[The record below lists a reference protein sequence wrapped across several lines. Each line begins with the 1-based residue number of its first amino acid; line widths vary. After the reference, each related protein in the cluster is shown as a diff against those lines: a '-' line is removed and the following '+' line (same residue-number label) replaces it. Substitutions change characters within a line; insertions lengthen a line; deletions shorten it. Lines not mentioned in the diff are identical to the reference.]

1 MLRQPTREKHLPDL
15 VLMEQRGATMLLTL
29 NRPKALN
36 ALSSDMLRAFSA
48 RLFET
53 AEALRGADGP
63 KLRAVVVTGAGRAFA
78 AGADIAEM
86 RTMNPQQARNFS
98 RLGHDT
104 MNMMADLPLPVI
116 AAVDGF
122 AFGGGM
128 ELSLACD
135 WIYASR
141 QARFGQPEV
150 KLGLLP
156 GFGGSSR
163 LPRHIGKAWASELIM
178 GGEPIDAETA
188 QRIGLVN
195 RVFETREALME
206 AALDFGDTLADKGP
220 LAVAAAKRVLQSGA
234 DADLGAANALEQ
246 EAFGSLFATED
257 REEGLDAFLAK
268 RAPRFRRR

>member
-1 MLRQPTREKHLPDL
+1 MSDL
-15 VLMEQRGATMLLTL
+15 VLMERRGASMLLTL

-36 ALSSDMLRAFSA
+36 ALSSDMLRAFAAS
-48 RLFET
+48 LFDVAQAMGR
-53 AEALRGADGP
+53 AEEPR
-63 KLRAVVVTGAGRAFA
+63 LRAVVVTGAGRAFA

-86 RTMNPQQARNFS
+86 RTMNPQQGRVFS

-104 MNMMADLPLPVI
+104 MNMLADLPLPVI
-116 AAVDGF
+116 AAVDGI

-163 LPRHIGKAWASELIM
+163 LPRHLGKAWASEMIM
-178 GGEPIDAETA
+178 GGEPIDADTA

-206 AALDFGDTLADKGP
+206 AALGFGDTLEDKGP
-220 LAVAAAKRVLQSGA
+220 LAVAAAKRVLHDGA
-234 DADLGAANALEQ
+234 GASLAAANALEQ
-246 EAFGSLFATED
+246 EAFGSVFATED
-257 REEGLDAFLAK
+257 REEGMEAFLAK
-268 RAPRFRRR
+268 RPPRFRGR